1 MIAASDVEYPLL
13 GPWGTARVFAPQ
25 KGADMATVA
34 VPRR

>member
-1 MIAASDVEYPLL
+1 M
-13 GPWGTARVFAPQ
+13 FAPQ